1 MVFGNMHLFQ
11 PTGSHPCAVIGQ
23 MLFGRGSE
31 ITGVPAELL
40 VPGSDL
46 PPGRLI
52 TTLEGHRDVLREAMA
67 SAQRSLIIVS
77 PFLTES
83 AIDMDQIEVGLNAAA
98 QRGVIVRVVSDEQL
112 NNDKAAFRRC
122 LGRLKNAGATVRLA
136 ATKGVHS
143 KMLLVDR
150 SWLVVGS
157 FNWLSAVR
165 DPSSAWARHESSMRY
180 DGNEAFEMISRSLRE
195 IHDLVS
201 ATG

>member
-11 PTGSHPCAVIGQ
+11 PNGSHPCAVVGQ

-83 AIDMDQIEVGLNAAA
+83 AIDMDRIEAGLSAAA
-98 QRGVIVRVVSDEQL
+98 KRGVIIRVVSDEQL
-112 NNDKAAFRRC
+112 NKDKVAFRRC
-122 LGRLKNAGATVRLA
+122 VDRLNTAGANVRLA
-136 ATKGVHS
+136 ATQGVHS

-180 DGNEAFEMISRSLRE
+180 DGNEAFEMISGSLRE
-195 IHDLVS
+195 IQNLVS
-201 ATG
+201 PNS